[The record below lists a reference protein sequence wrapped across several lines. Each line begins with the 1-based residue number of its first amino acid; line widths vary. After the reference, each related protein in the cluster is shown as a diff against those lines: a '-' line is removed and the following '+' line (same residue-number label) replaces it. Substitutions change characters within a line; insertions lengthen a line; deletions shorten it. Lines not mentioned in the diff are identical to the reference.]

1 MSAVRGAHFFR
12 KLPRELT
19 EATQLGGIV
28 SLVGIA
34 TAILLTYANTVAY
47 LTTSKHTKLVLDLQ
61 TDEYI
66 DLIFNV
72 TLERL
77 PCRFT
82 SLDLFDETG
91 TKRLNVSGSDIV
103 KQRVSS
109 ETGEHLGPDESEV
122 WAVSYTHLTLPTIL
136 LV

>member
-1 MSAVRGAHFFR
+1 MSVVRGAHFFR

-47 LTTSKHTKLVLDLQ
+47 LTTSKPTKLVLDLQ
-61 TDEYI
+61 TDVYI

-91 TKRLNVSGSDIV
+91 TSG
-103 KQRVSS
+103 
-109 ETGEHLGPDESEV
+109 
-122 WAVSYTHLTLPTIL
+122 
-136 LV
+136 

>member
-47 LTTSKHTKLVLDLQ
+47 LTTSKHTKLVLDL
-61 TDEYI
+61 
-66 DLIFNV
+66 
-72 TLERL
+72 
-77 PCRFT
+77 
-82 SLDLFDETG
+82 
-91 TKRLNVSGSDIV
+91 
-103 KQRVSS
+103 
-109 ETGEHLGPDESEV
+109 
-122 WAVSYTHLTLPTIL
+122 
-136 LV
+136 